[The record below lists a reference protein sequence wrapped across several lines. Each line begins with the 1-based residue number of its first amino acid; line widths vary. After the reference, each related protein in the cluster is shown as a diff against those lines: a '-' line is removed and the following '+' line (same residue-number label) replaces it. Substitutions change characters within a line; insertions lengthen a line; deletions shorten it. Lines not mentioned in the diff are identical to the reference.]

1 MSVNPIQIEILT
13 KIRYPKYMALLEIKK
28 YPDPILRKKCQEVK
42 DYNPPT
48 TLPPSAG
55 PSVTEEIKKLGW
67 DMVETMVENEGIGLA
82 APQVGELKRI
92 IVVHPIE
99 ERTIEEKSKIKPQVF
114 INPKIIKKSREAII
128 DEEGCLSFP
137 GLFLKIKRAKEVEI
151 EAQNEKGEKI
161 RIETEGLPARI
172 FQHEIDHL
180 DGILFIDRI
189 SFWQKL
195 KIRKKLKQWH

>member
-1 MSVNPIQIEILT
+1 MSK
-13 KIRYPKYMALLEIKK
+13 KIIK

-42 DYNPPT
+42 E
-48 TLPPSAG
+48 
-55 PSVTEEIKKLGW
+55 VTEEIKNLGW
-67 DMVETMVENEGIGLA
+67 DMIKTMTENEGIGLS

-92 IVVHPIE
+92 IVVHPIK
-99 ERTIEEKSKIKPQVF
+99 ERSPKEKTLRSPQIF
-114 INPKIIKKSREAII
+114 INPKITEKSKETEI

-151 EAQNEKGEKI
+151 AALNERGEKI
-161 RIETEGLPARI
+161 QVRAEGLPARI

-180 DGILFIDRI
+180 DGILFIDRL

-195 KIRKKLKQWH
+195 KIGKKLTQRAPDS